1 MSDELEA
8 SRGYLQWQSRQYVV
22 VFRGDESL
30 GVMDDGTLAPEWER
44 GESPYTGPWVAIP
57 RQHVERSYR
66 RGCSAVWDGQR
77 VEVIGLDDPLV
88 RVAWAGPASW
98 GEAHD
103 LQGSQYDGW
112 EGWALI
118 DELTDIRVD
127 EVDRPVKSRDQEGL
141 AWRSFRARRR

>member
-1 MSDELEA
+1 MSTILW
-8 SRGYLQWQSRQYVV
+8 S
-22 VFRGDESL
+22 
-30 GVMDDGTLAPEWER
+30 
-44 GESPYTGPWVAIP
+44 
-57 RQHVERSYR
+57 
-66 RGCSAVWDGQR
+66 
-77 VEVIGLDDPLV
+77 
-88 RVAWAGPASW
+88 WAR
-98 GEAHD
+98 AHD